1 MYLFTTCIIF
11 LNGKRNLE
19 CLIKTH
25 YTEFTYT
32 IQSQCLGKAM
42 RMILNRG
49 TRNVLNG
56 GVNLNSGLSEGEQD
70 YVLLSL

>member
-1 MYLFTTCIIF
+1 MYNF

-25 YTEFTYT
+25 HTEFTYT
-32 IQSQCLGKAM
+32 IQSQSLGKAM
-42 RMILNRG
+42 RMILNG
-49 TRNVLNG
+49 EIRNVLNG
-56 GVNLNSGLSEGEQD
+56 VKLNTGLSEDKQD